1 MPQMF
6 MRPRGREHSMTTI
19 TILRPAKVQAPR
31 AAAWAARAFLT
42 LLAWFEKSAD
52 QRAQR
57 ALVITRASEAAA
69 VRAYAD
75 EVQAL
80 DPRFAADLRAAADRH
95 EYPA

>member
-1 MPQMF
+1 
-6 MRPRGREHSMTTI
+6 MTTI
-19 TILRPAKVQAPR
+19 TILRPTQVRAPR

-42 LLAWFEKSAD
+42 LLSWFERSAD

-57 ALVITRASEAAA
+57 TREITRATEAAA

-75 EVQAL
+75 EVQAM

-95 EYPA
+95 EYVA